1 MHKLMLVAILAAS
14 GSCAHHAREQNL
26 ARRSEVTVPRNDFE
40 GTPRD
45 EARERAIQRVEKPLV
60 TPPVP

>member
-1 MHKLMLVAILAAS
+1 MRKLMLVAVWAAF
-14 GSCAHHAREQNL
+14 GGCAHHSREQNL

-45 EARERAIQRVEKPLV
+45 EARERALQRVEKPLV